1 VKQERQHSELIQG
14 VESFKTERLK
24 RTNTREKIVL
34 PNAQGMLCAVCFI
47 FFALTLKLFLKFL
60 YEKSWIEF
68 ELCRSFLLF
77 PVTECLGFR
86 GGGL

>member
-34 PNAQGMLCAVCFI
+34 PNAQGMFVVCFI
-47 FFALTLKLFLKFL
+47 FFAWNFYF
-60 YEKSWIEF
+60 F
-68 ELCRSFLLF
+68 
-77 PVTECLGFR
+77 V
-86 GGGL
+86 